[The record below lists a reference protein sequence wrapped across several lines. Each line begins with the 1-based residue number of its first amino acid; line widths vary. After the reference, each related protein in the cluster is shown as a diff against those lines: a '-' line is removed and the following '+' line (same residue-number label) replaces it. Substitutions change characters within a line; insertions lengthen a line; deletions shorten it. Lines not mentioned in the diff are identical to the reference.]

1 MRAAWSDQS
10 VEAIAARVRA
20 ASPAHLAR
28 GAGVGRPAA
37 YKGSVITATSSAIS
51 RLHLGWISAVSR
63 LYLGYISAASRL
75 HLACKWSVIS
85 ATSSAAF

>member
-1 MRAAWSDQS
+1 MSGGVGRRATRSESGSACRTSRLAYMPSWSDQS

-37 YKGSVITATSSAIS
+37 AV
-51 RLHLGWISAVSR
+51 RL
-63 LYLGYISAASRL
+63 
-75 HLACKWSVIS
+75 
-85 ATSSAAF
+85 